1 MKHWYLYKKNLT
13 FSGFTINILTIK
25 LLSLNEIRKGLQST
39 VWYKIKFSE
48 YFVFLW
54 NKLAQ
59 LPYNQT
65 NSSNPTKTPYSCSG
79 VSPYTLWT
87 LFIDEGIT
95 MNIDT
100 SNCTFNSTPP
110 YFTSIAGD
118 RLHRGLVGYG
128 AIYNATRSSFTI
140 YARSTL
146 DANNSITL
154 SSSVTQKWN
163 VNWFG
168 ILE

>member
-1 MKHWYLYKKNLT
+1 
-13 FSGFTINILTIK
+13 
-25 LLSLNEIRKGLQST
+25 
-39 VWYKIKFSE
+39 
-48 YFVFLW
+48 
-54 NKLAQ
+54 
-59 LPYNQT
+59 
-65 NSSNPTKTPYSCSG
+65 
-79 VSPYTLWT
+79 
-87 LFIDEGIT
+87 

-100 SNCTFNSTPP
+100 SNCTFNSTPL

-118 RLHRGLVGYG
+118 GHWVLIGYG
-128 AIYNATRSSFTI
+128 AIYSPTRSSFTI

-154 SSSVTQKWN
+154 SASVTYKWN